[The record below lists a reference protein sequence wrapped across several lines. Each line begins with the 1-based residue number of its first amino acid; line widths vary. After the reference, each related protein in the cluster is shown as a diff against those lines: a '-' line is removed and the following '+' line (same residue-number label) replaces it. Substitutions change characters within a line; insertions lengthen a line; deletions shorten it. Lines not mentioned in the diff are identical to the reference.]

1 MTSIESSTAAAQGV
15 AVQARQLKRIYGER
29 AVLQDISLQIAPGEV
44 LALLGPSG
52 CGKTTL
58 LKILAGLEQPS
69 RGEVWM
75 GGQCVASAS
84 QSLPPERRDL
94 GMVFQDYA
102 LWPHMSVQANVA
114 FPLEMRGLPRTEIR
128 ERVQQTLAL
137 VGLLGMGERAPSSLS
152 GGQQQRVALARAV
165 VARPRLVLFDEPLS
179 NLDRDLREGLCLE
192 MSQLLRRLGCT
203 AVYVTHDHEEA
214 CVIADRVA
222 VMMDGHIQQLDTPQ
236 ALWSSPAGCEVAR
249 FLKLGAIVPARREGE
264 RWMIAQQPL
273 PLSVAPDAQLARARQ
288 PRPEAL
294 TTEGPQLDLDWPA
307 LAPAES
313 GSSGDGSGGSGARA
327 GDPLPG
333 ASAARVLVP
342 HAALQL
348 GRSPH
353 AHALRLQGQVL
364 SQQYRCGQFHTLVQ
378 SEWDMPLQL
387 ACDQRLPAN
396 SMVEV
401 SVDTRRL
408 QWFAAA

>member
-1 MTSIESSTAAAQGV
+1 MQIS
-15 AVQARQLKRIYGER
+15 QLQRIYGER

-69 RGEVWM
+69 RGEVAM
-75 GGQCVASAS
+75 GGRLVASATE
-84 QSLPPERRDL
+84 SLPPERRDL

-114 FPLEMRGLPRTEIR
+114 FPLEMRGVPREQIR
-128 ERVQQTLAL
+128 ERVQQTLGL
-137 VGLLGMGERAPSSLS
+137 VGLLGMGERLPSSLS

-179 NLDRDLREGLCLE
+179 NLDRDLRESLCLE
-192 MSQLLRRLGCT
+192 MSQLLRSLGCT

-214 CVIADRVA
+214 CVMADRVA
-222 VMMDGHIQQLDTPQ
+222 VMMGGHIQQLDTPQ
-236 ALWSSPAGCEVAR
+236 TLWSAPAHCDVAQ

-264 RWMIAQQPL
+264 RWMIARQLL
-273 PLSVAPDAQLARARQ
+273 PLGAQMPLARQ
-288 PRPEAL
+288 PRAEAL
-294 TTEGPQLDLDWPA
+294 ADAGPQLDLQWPA
-307 LAPAES
+307 MAPAAR
-313 GSSGDGSGGSGARA
+313 GSQD
-327 GDPLPG
+327 DPLPG
-333 ASAARVLVP
+333 AQQARVLVP

-348 GRSPH
+348 GRPEQP
-353 AHALRLQGQVL
+353 HALRLQGQVL

-378 SEWDMPLQL
+378 SEWDVPLEL
-387 ACDQRLPAN
+387 SCDQRLPPR
-396 SMVEV
+396 SMVEI

-408 QWFAAA
+408 QWFSAA

>member
-1 MTSIESSTAAAQGV
+1 MTSNESPTGAPQGV
-15 AVQARQLKRIYGER
+15 AVQISRLRRVYGER

-69 RGEVWM
+69 QGEVAM
-75 GGQCVASAS
+75 GGRRVASATE
-84 QSLPPERRDL
+84 SLAPERRDL

-114 FPLEMRGLPRTEIR
+114 FPLEMRGVPRVQIR
-128 ERVQQTLAL
+128 ERVQQTLGL
-137 VGLLGMGERAPSSLS
+137 VGLLGLGERLPSSLS

-179 NLDRDLREGLCLE
+179 NLDRDLRESLCLE
-192 MSQLLRRLGCT
+192 MSQLLRKLGCT

-214 CVIADRVA
+214 CVMADRVA
-222 VMMDGHIQQLDTPQ
+222 VMMGGHIQQLDAPQ
-236 ALWSSPAGCEVAR
+236 ALWSAPAHCDVAQ

-264 RWMIAQQPL
+264 RWVIARQLL
-273 PLSVAPDAQLARARQ
+273 PLGAQMPLARQ
-288 PRPEAL
+288 PQPPAL
-294 TTEGPQLDLDWPA
+294 ALVDGGPQLDLQWPA
-307 LAPAES
+307 MAPAIAPAT
-313 GSSGDGSGGSGARA
+313 GSAAD
-327 GDPLPG
+327 DPLPG
-333 ASAARVLVP
+333 AQQARVLVP
-342 HAALQL
+342 HAALRL
-348 GRSPH
+348 GRSDQ
-353 AHALRLQGQVL
+353 AHALGLQGQVL

-378 SEWDMPLQL
+378 SEWDVPLEL
-387 ACDQRLPAN
+387 SCDQRLPPRA
-396 SMVEV
+396 MVEI